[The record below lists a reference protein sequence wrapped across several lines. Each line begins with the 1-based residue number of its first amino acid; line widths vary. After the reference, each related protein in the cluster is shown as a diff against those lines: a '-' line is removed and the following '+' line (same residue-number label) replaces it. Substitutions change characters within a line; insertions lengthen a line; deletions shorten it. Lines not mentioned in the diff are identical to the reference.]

1 MYIQWV
7 MKTTQFS
14 LRIQPDLIR
23 KIDEE
28 AEKEYKTRTELI
40 KEALQIFLKEK
51 QEKELLKKVAAELWL
66 RGEIPDTKLKKI
78 LTEQDIKDLKFG
90 KRWIEEVIHETGS

>member
-1 MYIQWV
+1 

-40 KEALQIFLKEK
+40 KEALQVFLKEK

-78 LTEQDIKDLKFG
+78 LTEQDLKDLKFG